1 MPNYP
6 QFLPHYHT
14 QMNLFSPYATTIK
27 INWFFNNEFY
37 NWISNVICIVHVIM
51 HVRGLK
57 IGFSPILNS
66 NIMS

>member
-1 MPNYP
+1 
-6 QFLPHYHT
+6 
-14 QMNLFSPYATTIK
+14 
-27 INWFFNNEFY
+27 
-37 NWISNVICIVHVIM
+37 VHVIM